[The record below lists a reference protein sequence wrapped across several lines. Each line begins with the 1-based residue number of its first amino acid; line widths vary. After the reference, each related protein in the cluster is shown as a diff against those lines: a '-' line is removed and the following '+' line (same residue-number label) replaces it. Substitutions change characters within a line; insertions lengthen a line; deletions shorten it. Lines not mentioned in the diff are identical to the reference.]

1 MDILSIVIAIVI
13 AFLVIV
19 FFPYIARVFGLLLMA
34 GLVLAIGG
42 AAWFLL
48 DKNPEIWVL
57 LVIGTLVYFVSWLF
71 SLFETNGKSVWTDD
85 SLSKRTPEN
94 ASSSKNMLKI
104 TRNEKAFTRE
114 DKVTVAIILT
124 SLGATVI
131 YVMHWL
137 GVRVFSLDVL
147 GPVVVFL
154 ATGLSIWMVY
164 LYAESHS
171 KTRVSEPAE
180 WSGLPLTF
188 LLFRYL
194 SLRDFICYAKEF
206 LRFSHG
212 DLARYNRRKKL
223 NELIERA
230 IASEAREVRD
240 RVEYNEKQKLLWQQE
255 QEELSEAKKA
265 RYLESVENTF
275 SRLTSDLESTLQT
288 FTDLKLIELS
298 KDQNTLSIEIID
310 LESEEALVHIRLLT
324 SEQSDESN
332 KLKVDIRSKDWI
344 RARPVTIRRSIRIC
358 RKIVRDKFL

>member
-19 FFPYIARVFGLLLMA
+19 FFPYIARVFGFLLMA

-48 DKNPEIWVL
+48 DKNPEILVL
-57 LVIGTLVYFVSWLF
+57 FVIGTLVFFLCWLF

-104 TRNEKAFTRE
+104 TRNEEPFTRE
-114 DKVTVAIILT
+114 DKITVAIVLT
-124 SLGATVI
+124 SLGGAVI
-131 YVMHWL
+131 YAMHFA

-171 KTRVSEPAE
+171 KTRVSEPTE
-180 WSGLPLTF
+180 WSGFPLTF

-194 SLRDFICYAKEF
+194 NLRD
-206 LRFSHG
+206 
-212 DLARYNRRKKL
+212 
-223 NELIERA
+223 
-230 IASEAREVRD
+230 
-240 RVEYNEKQKLLWQQE
+240 
-255 QEELSEAKKA
+255 LSPMPK
-265 RYLESVENTF
+265 SSSGSPTV
-275 SRLTSDLESTLQT
+275 
-288 FTDLKLIELS
+288 I
-298 KDQNTLSIEIID
+298 
-310 LESEEALVHIRLLT
+310 
-324 SEQSDESN
+324 
-332 KLKVDIRSKDWI
+332 
-344 RARPVTIRRSIRIC
+344 
-358 RKIVRDKFL
+358 